1 MLGAP
6 IMQDTI
12 MEDAALT
19 ETTIMDWKLTETGS
33 DNSRQMLLTAQF
45 PCYIFMLFC
54 TVYIR

>member
-1 MLGAP
+1 
-6 IMQDTI
+6 MQDTI